1 MRKLRKFRENTA
13 AATSHEKEEDRKSRE
28 NIAAVQMQKNLVKT

>member
-13 AATSHEKEEDRKSRE
+13 AATSSHEKEEDRKSCE
-28 NIAAVQMQKNLVKT
+28 NIVAVQMQNLVKT

>member
-13 AATSHEKEEDRKSRE
+13 AATSHEKEERKSRE
-28 NIAAVQMQKNLVKT
+28 NIAVQMQNLVKT